1 MIQSSILED
10 FYFMSKLDDLLAMWA
25 KDAEIDRTE
34 PGKALLDIP
43 KLHSKYLNILSSH
56 RLLIRESEFKYNRMK
71 KIKWEYY
78 TGKLDDDELK
88 KYGWEPFPFVLK
100 SDITTY
106 LEADE
111 DLTKYLA
118 QKRMNEEIVEV
129 CQSIMKELS
138 ARTFQLKDFITW
150 EKFIQG
156 V

>member
-1 MIQSSILED
+1 
-10 FYFMSKLDDLLAMWA
+10 MSKLDDLLAMWA

-56 RLLIRESEFKYNRMK
+56 RLLIKDAEFKYNRMK
-71 KIKWEYY
+71 KVKWEYY
-78 TGKLDDDELK
+78 TGKMDDDALK

-111 DLTKYLA
+111 DLNKYLA
-118 QKRMNEEIVEV
+118 QKRMHEEIVEV
-129 CQSIMKELS
+129 CQSIMKELNN
-138 ARTFQLKDFITW
+138 RTWELRSFIDW